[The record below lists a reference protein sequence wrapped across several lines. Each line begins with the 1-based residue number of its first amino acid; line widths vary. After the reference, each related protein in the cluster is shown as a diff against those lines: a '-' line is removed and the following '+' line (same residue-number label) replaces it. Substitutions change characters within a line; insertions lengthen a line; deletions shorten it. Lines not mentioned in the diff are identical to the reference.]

1 MAVGILK
8 MNTATIAPMLLIDS
22 NIIIYYLNGELNAS
36 EFLKQHRNSL
46 AISIITYSE
55 VLSLRMN
62 ETAFVELCKILRENF
77 VILEIDLEIAEI
89 AEIAAKLRQKHK
101 IKMPDALIAATA
113 TYYQLAIV
121 TRNVK
126 DFKNFPIQIINP
138 MDDDYL

>member
-1 MAVGILK
+1 
-8 MNTATIAPMLLIDS
+8 MLLIDS
-22 NIIIYYLNGELNAS
+22 NIIIYYLNGERKAS

-46 AISIITYSE
+46 AISIVTYSE
-55 VLSLRMN
+55 VLSTKMN
-62 ETAFVELCKILRENF
+62 ETAFIELCKILHENF
-77 VILEIDLEIAEI
+77 VILEIDLAI

-138 MDDDYL
+138 IDDDYL